1 MITKKK
7 VVIPILLISSLM
19 CSCSK
24 KSVNT
29 EDLNKTVLEIS
40 NYSSNKESGV
50 ETDASNINDAVIKN
64 IDKLLELKS
73 NSDIS
78 DVILTNDEE
87 FNDMVYQISQAII
100 DKYCNDHYSD
110 EYNLDEEETV
120 LSEEDIQKEN
130 ERIEESSKYNALI
143 KELTDR
149 INEIDSLDK
158 GNIDEYIGEVEDINN
173 VFNTLPEYY
182 RPNVLNKSK
191 LFEALEEVKSLK
203 ASLSAETSEETSEGA
218 DGTSEA
224 VEETSE
230 VVSETT
236 EAELE
241 TSESIEETTELET
254 ETADVSSLETVGNVE
269 DSLSES
275 SEVESEDETLESEAS
290 EVENEAESVDGES
303 ENTESEAETL
313 ESELAESNSNG
324 YLDYLKII
332 PESWLDD
339 VIDNGPFDVEID
351 TKKLYEDIASLN
363 EYLRVDENG
372 LVLDRKALDN
382 ENHICTIKFG
392 DGLVLYVEETVYKVN
407 KYDSVKDYIYW
418 DDNSFKVRC
427 VDSNGDDVTFMGYY
441 DKNGDVNITSGL
453 EGLVKE
459 NVVTIYFELS

>member
-29 EDLNKTVLEIS
+29 EDLNKTVLDIS

-50 ETDASNINDAVIKN
+50 ETDTSNINKAVINN

-87 FNDMVYQISQAII
+87 FNDMIYQISQAIV

-110 EYNLDEEETV
+110 AYNQDEEETV
-120 LSEEDIQKEN
+120 LSEEDIQREN
-130 ERIEESSKYNALI
+130 ERIEESSKYNAII

-149 INEIDSLDK
+149 INEIDALDK
-158 GNIDEYIGEVEDINN
+158 DNIDEYIGEVEDINN

-182 RPNVLNKSK
+182 RPNVLNKKK

-203 ASLSAETSEETSEGA
+203 ASLSSEAELSEENSESNESIVETSENIESTAESI
-218 DGTSEA
+218 
-224 VEETSE
+224 EETTE
-230 VVSETT
+230 VVIETVESVEETT

-241 TSESIEETTELET
+241 TTESIEETAELEA
-254 ETADVSSLETVGNVE
+254 ETADTEVSLN
-269 DSLSES
+269 ES
-275 SEVESEDETLESEAS
+275 DV
-290 EVENEAESVDGES
+290 V
-303 ENTESEAETL
+303 ESEAETFEGEPESI
-313 ESELAESNSNG
+313 ESEYGVVESETEESNSYN
-324 YLDYLKII
+324 YLDYLKLI

-363 EYLRVDENG
+363 EYLKVDENG
-372 LVLDRKALDN
+372 LILDRKALDN
-382 ENHICTIKFG
+382 ENHICTIKFS

-441 DKNGDVNITSGL
+441 DKNGDVNIISGL
-453 EGLVKE
+453 DGLVKE
-459 NVVTIYFELS
+459 NIVTIYFELG